1 MKETANANQPVE
13 EKVEQPQGWKDVNLN
28 VSMPLDALVHFLN
41 VLNQRLVNVEDNLT
55 LEIDGKKMTLTE
67 FYAQEAEKA
76 QKEQEQQAK
85 EN

>member
-1 MKETANANQPVE
+1 
-13 EKVEQPQGWKDVNLN
+13 
-28 VSMPLDALVHFLN
+28 MPLDALVHFLN

-55 LEIDGKKMTLTE
+55 LEINGKKMTLTE

-76 QKEQEQQAK
+76 QKEQEQAK